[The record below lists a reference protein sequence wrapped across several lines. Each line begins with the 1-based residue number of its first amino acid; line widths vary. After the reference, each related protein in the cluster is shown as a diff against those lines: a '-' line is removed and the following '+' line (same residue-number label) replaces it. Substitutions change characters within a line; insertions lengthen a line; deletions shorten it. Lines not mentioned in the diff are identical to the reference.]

1 MTLQKNKDFC
11 TLRGC
16 NFKKIILKFFKIFEI
31 LKISLFFNQIESK
44 THFFIDFLSTLFD
57 FHAVHLSLFI
67 RMFPDQNHPVYTF
80 ELMSICG
87 FAILFE
93 VYYKKT
99 PNIDGGDTKI
109 NIKTNVLLMDSFTE
123 IIWPH
128 FRRAQLYDQDIMAV
142 KIDFGETG
150 VHQVDAMIVQ
160 FSAKF
165 SCGTAVR

>member
-1 MTLQKNKDFC
+1 MGLKKLNLKRDLDRYQKRLDYE
-11 TLRGC
+11 
-16 NFKKIILKFFKIFEI
+16 FE
-31 LKISLFFNQIESK
+31 S
-44 THFFIDFLSTLFD
+44 
-57 FHAVHLSLFI
+57 
-67 RMFPDQNHPVYTF
+67 
-80 ELMSICG
+80 MSICG

-99 PNIDGGDTKI
+99 PNIDSGDTKR
-109 NIKTNVLLMDSFTE
+109 NIKTNVLLMDSLTE

-150 VHQVDAMIVQ
+150 VHQVDTMIVQ
-160 FSAKF
+160 FPAKF